1 MALEMTPSLMGLA
14 VGAAIGVLDYIVLT
28 FIGNQMAKK
37 AIDHEASQQETR
49 QVTGFMRNM
58 ALISLIIF
66 PIIGYFAGPYVF
78 GSHFE
83 SVGG

>member
-14 VGAAIGVLDYIVLT
+14 VGAAIGVLDYIVLS

-37 AIDHEASQQETR
+37 AIQHETTPEETR
-49 QVTGFMRNM
+49 QATSFMRTL

-78 GSHFE
+78 GSYFE